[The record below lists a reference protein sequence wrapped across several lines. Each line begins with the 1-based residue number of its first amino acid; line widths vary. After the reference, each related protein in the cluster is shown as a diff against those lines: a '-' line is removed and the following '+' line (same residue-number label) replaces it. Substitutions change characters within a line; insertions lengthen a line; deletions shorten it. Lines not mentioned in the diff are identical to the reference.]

1 MGGEIG
7 ARGEPGLGSNF
18 WFVIPAIRTDCSTAP
33 RSEPKPRKLRF
44 NAHVLLVEDDRIARY
59 VVEKMLKETGCSVET
74 VPDGRGAIPAV
85 SAGNFDVV
93 FLDCQM
99 PIMDGYE
106 TTARIRQLEGDE
118 RHTPI
123 VAMTASVMQG
133 QRERCLAS
141 GMDDFLGK
149 PLDLH
154 RLQAALA
161 RWVEPI

>member
-1 MGGEIG
+1 M
-7 ARGEPGLGSNF
+7 
-18 WFVIPAIRTDCSTAP
+18 
-33 RSEPKPRKLRF
+33 
-44 NAHVLLVEDDRIARY
+44 EDDRIARY

-74 VPDGRGAIPAV
+74 AQDGRGAITAV
-85 SAGNFDVV
+85 TAGNFDVV

-106 TTARIRQLEGDE
+106 ATARIRQLEGDE
-118 RHTPI
+118 RRTPI

-133 QRERCLAS
+133 QRERCIAS